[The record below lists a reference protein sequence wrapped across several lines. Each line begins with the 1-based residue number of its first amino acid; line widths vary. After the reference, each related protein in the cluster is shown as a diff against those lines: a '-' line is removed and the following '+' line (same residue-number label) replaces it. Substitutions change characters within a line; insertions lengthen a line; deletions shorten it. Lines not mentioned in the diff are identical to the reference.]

1 MTQPAPL
8 RRVPDLPPTIPSADL
23 QCLPLLA
30 SALTAAERGWP
41 VIPLHPRS
49 KRPAGHAEHA
59 CPGTGRCADR
69 HRTPEERA
77 TTDPE
82 LIHAAWAH
90 RPYNV
95 GIATGPAGLLVID
108 LDPVKAEEP
117 EGAPDGATSLQ
128 ALCERAGQVLPDTY
142 RVRTARG
149 EHLYFIAP
157 TGMRLKCSA
166 NRLGPHIDTRAWGG
180 YVVAPCSTT
189 PDGTYQVA
197 HDAPVAELPSWL
209 ATLLVEPDRSTP
221 VPVRVHD
228 GTRAA
233 RTALEREC
241 AVIAAATE
249 GGPNGRNNTLHESAC
264 KVARFVAWGDIPR
277 HVVEQAIQGAGEATG
292 LPPAECRTTIRSA
305 LDWVMAHATPREAA

>member
-1 MTQPAPL
+1 MTQPTDI
-8 RRVPDLPPTIPSADL
+8 RRDGHQPLPPD
-23 QCLPLLA
+23 LLA

-41 VIPLHPRS
+41 VIPLHPGS
-49 KRPAGHAEHA
+49 KRPAGHPERA

-77 TTDPE
+77 TTDTD

-108 LDPVKAEEP
+108 LDPVKTEEP
-117 EGAPDGATSLQ
+117 EGAPDGAASLQ
-128 ALCERAGQVLPDTY
+128 ALCERAGQAVPDTY

-149 EHLYFIAP
+149 EHLYFTAP
-157 TGMRLKCSA
+157 TEVRLKCSVD
-166 NRLGPHIDTRAWGG
+166 RLGPHIDTRAWGG
-180 YVVAPCSTT
+180 YVVAPGSTT
-189 PDGTYQVA
+189 PDGIYEVS
-197 HDAPVAELPSWL
+197 HDAPVAELPGWL
-209 ATLLVEPDRSTP
+209 AALLTEPHRPAP

-241 AVIAAATE
+241 AVIVSATE
-249 GGPNGRNNTLHESAC
+249 GGPNGRNNTLHKSAC

-305 LDWVMAHATPREAA
+305 LDWVIAHATPREAA

>member
-1 MTQPAPL
+1 MTQPVQI
-8 RRVPDLPPTIPSADL
+8 RRVPGSPPTLPAVDL
-23 QCLPLLA
+23 ECLPLLA

-41 VIPLHPRS
+41 VIPLHPSS
-49 KRPAGHAEHA
+49 KRPAGHAERA
-59 CPGTGRCADR
+59 CPRTGRCTDG

-128 ALCERAGQVLPDTY
+128 ALCERAGQVLPTTY

-149 EHLYFIAP
+149 EHLYFTAP
-157 TGMRLKCSA
+157 TGARLKCSVD
-166 NRLGPHIDTRAWGG
+166 RLGPHIDTRAWGG
-180 YVVAPCSTT
+180 YVVAPGSTT
-189 PDGTYQVA
+189 PDGTYEIA
-197 HDAPVAELPSWL
+197 CDAPVAELPGWL
-209 ATLLVEPDRSTP
+209 ATLLTEPQRPAP

-233 RTALEREC
+233 RVALEREC
-241 AVIAAATE
+241 AVITAATD
-249 GGPNGRNNTLHESAC
+249 GGRNSTLHKSAC
-264 KVARFVAWGDIPR
+264 KVARFVAWGDLPR
-277 HVVEQAIQGAGEATG
+277 DVAEQAIQGAGEATG

-305 LDWVMAHATPREAA
+305 LDWVIAHATPREAA

>member
-1 MTQPAPL
+1 MTGVL
-8 RRVPDLPPTIPSADL
+8 SVDLP
-23 QCLPLLA
+23 CLPLLA

-41 VIPLHPRS
+41 IIPLNPGS
-49 KRPAGHAEHA
+49 KRPAGHAERA
-59 CPGTGRCADR
+59 CPGTGRCAGG

-117 EGAPDGATSLQ
+117 KGAPDGATSLQ

-149 EHLYFIAP
+149 EHLYFTAP
-157 TGMRLKCSA
+157 ARVRLKCSVD
-166 NRLGPHIDTRAWGG
+166 RLGPHIDTRAWGG
-180 YVVAPCSTT
+180 YVVAPGSTT
-189 PDGTYQVA
+189 PDGTYEIA
-197 HDAPVAELPSWL
+197 NDAPVAELPDWL
-209 ATLLVEPDRSTP
+209 AALLTEPHKPAP
-221 VPVRVHD
+221 VPLHVQD

-233 RTALEREC
+233 RVALEREC
-241 AVIAAATE
+241 AVVASASE
-249 GGPNGRNNTLHESAC
+249 GGPHGRNNTLHKSAC

-305 LDWVMAHATPREAA
+305 MDWVIAHATPREAA

>member
-1 MTQPAPL
+1 MTQPVQI
-8 RRVPDLPPTIPSADL
+8 RRVPGSPPTIPSADL
-23 QCLPLLA
+23 ECLPLLA

-41 VIPLHPRS
+41 VIPLQPGS
-49 KRPAGHAEHA
+49 KRPAGHPERA
-59 CPGTGRCADR
+59 CPGTGRCANG

-149 EHLYFIAP
+149 KHLYFTAP
-157 TGMRLKCSA
+157 TGVRLKCSVD
-166 NRLGPHIDTRAWGG
+166 RLGPHIDTRAWGG
-180 YVVAPCSTT
+180 YVVAPGSTT
-189 PDGTYQVA
+189 PDGTYEVT
-197 HDAPVAELPSWL
+197 HDAPVAELPAWI
-209 ATLLVEPDRSTP
+209 AALLREPERPAP
-221 VPVRVHD
+221 VPVQVYD
-228 GTRAA
+228 GTSAA

-241 AVIAAATE
+241 AVIASTTE
-249 GGPNGRNNTLHESAC
+249 GGPNGRNNTLHRSAC

-292 LPPAECRTTIRSA
+292 LPPTECRTTIRSA
-305 LDWVMAHATPREAA
+305 LDWVIAHATPREAA